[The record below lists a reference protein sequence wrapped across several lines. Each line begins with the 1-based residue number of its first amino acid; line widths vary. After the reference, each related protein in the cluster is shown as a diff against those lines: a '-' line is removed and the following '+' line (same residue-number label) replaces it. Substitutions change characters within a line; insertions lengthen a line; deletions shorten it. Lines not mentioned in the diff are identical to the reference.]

1 MKTSEI
7 VGFLDLNNEKSKIA
21 DPKFTKT
28 TEDGNEC
35 NVHDRL
41 AVDTDRGTVPDRLAV
56 DTDRGTVHEWLQHCM
71 RQAVGRPNVE

>member
-41 AVDTDRGTVPDRLAV
+41 AVN
-56 DTDRGTVHEWLQHCM
+56 TDRGTVHEWLQHCM